1 MQGRVWHERC
11 WKEGTFS
18 KELRN
23 EMNLLG
29 SSELVSKKIATP
41 FAPSLIHL
49 ERWVF
54 QGLGQIQRFLERLRL
69 NVTLAEKYKTA
80 KTLADLL
87 ITPS

>member
-1 MQGRVWHERC
+1 
-11 WKEGTFS
+11 
-18 KELRN
+18 
-23 EMNLLG
+23 MNLLG

-54 QGLGQIQRFLERLRL
+54 QGLGQILRL